1 MDDNLLYKSEEY
13 RGFTIKVYYDDI
25 AESPREWDN
34 LGTIYSNSRSYDPDK
49 HSIDEILNDE
59 RTGLSDEFKKNY
71 IWLKI
76 RGYEHSG
83 LTISC
88 NGGYPYNDP
97 WDSGLFG
104 IIAVS
109 KADAIKEYGKKI
121 CTKEVRERALRC
133 LEGEV
138 ETLDMY
144 YTGETYGY
152 IIEDEDGCEIESC
165 WGYFGSEWVDKDIIP
180 ECKSIIDH
188 EIEAQ
193 EKEHEKNLDKV
204 KANILLLM
212 GNTFYYIGESFRVG
226 HDMFGLPIIQKAT
239 ESKGRIR
246 EEFYNTISLAEL
258 PETVLE
264 DMVNLIGK

>member
-1 MDDNLLYKSEEY
+1 MLSDYLYKTEEY
-13 RGFTIKVYYDDI
+13 RGYTINVYYDTDPQ
-25 AESPREWDN
+25 SPREWDN
-34 LGTIYSNSRSYDPDK
+34 LGTIYSNSRNYDPDK

-59 RTGLSDEFKKNY
+59 GTGLSDEFKKNY

-152 IIEDEDGCEIESC
+152 VIEDEDGCEIESC

-204 KANILLLM
+204 KANILLFV
-212 GNTFYYIGESFRVG
+212 GDTFFSGMECFRVSS
-226 HDMFGLPIIQKAT
+226 DMFGLPVIEKARLK
-239 ESKGRIR
+239 KGRLR
-246 EEFYNTISLAEL
+246 DEFFDMVPLQEV
-258 PETVLE
+258 PESVLE
-264 DMVNLIGK
+264 DMVKLIA

>member
-13 RGFTIKVYYDDI
+13 RGFTIKVYYDDN

-34 LGTIYSNSRSYDPDK
+34 LGTIYSNSRNYDPDR
-49 HSIDEILNDE
+49 HSIEEIIDDE
-59 RTGLSDEFKKNY
+59 TGGLDKEFVKNHIMLDIY
-71 IWLKI
+71 A
-76 RGYEHSG
+76 YEH
-83 LTISC
+83 
-88 NGGYPYNDP
+88 GGITLSTSRGGQFSDT

-109 KADAIKEYGKKI
+109 KKKAIKEFGKKI

-152 IIEDEDGCEIESC
+152 VIEDEDGCEIESC

-204 KANILLLM
+204 KANILLFV
-212 GNTFYYIGESFRVG
+212 GDTFFSGMECFRVSS
-226 HDMFGLPIIQKAT
+226 DMFGLPVIEKARLK
-239 ESKGRIR
+239 KGRLR
-246 EEFYNTISLAEL
+246 DEFFDMVPLQEV
-258 PETVLE
+258 PESVLE
-264 DMVNLIGK
+264 DMVKLIA